1 MRVVVTL
8 TTMPD
13 QYSKVI
19 KTLESLHKQTYKLS
33 AIYLS
38 LPNIS
43 RRLGITYPPIPN
55 EISNLCTVV
64 PCIDY
69 GPITKLSGG
78 LLMENDPFTI
88 IISCDNDMIYAPRM
102 VEELIIHHKKYP
114 NSALGSSGMLLKY
127 KCPICA
133 ITPNEN
139 NFLYRISKFFIPV
152 NGRRVDS
159 LYGYPGALYI
169 RRFFP
174 EKKLLEKNFFDYAL
188 ITPETLLN
196 DDIIISGYLSL
207 YNIERRILPNM
218 SEVNFVLELGTRKR
232 NESEISY
239 NMDKFFQRMNLAI
252 DTAKSIGMYSLTEPV
267 DVSET
272 IFGVSAIIILSVL
285 IIIII
290 CIYILKTP
298 DYY

>member
-169 RRFFP
+169 
-174 EKKLLEKNFFDYAL
+174 
-188 ITPETLLN
+188 
-196 DDIIISGYLSL
+196 
-207 YNIERRILPNM
+207 
-218 SEVNFVLELGTRKR
+218 
-232 NESEISY
+232 
-239 NMDKFFQRMNLAI
+239 
-252 DTAKSIGMYSLTEPV
+252 
-267 DVSET
+267 
-272 IFGVSAIIILSVL
+272 
-285 IIIII
+285 
-290 CIYILKTP
+290 
-298 DYY
+298 